1 MTACF
6 YIRQISDAMSRR
18 ILELQ
23 EKVRTPKCDDT
34 ELEFRDNLEDLRL
47 LVAKEY
53 SCIIMGRLS
62 IPITKCLKKYISSLI
77 DHHKILLFLG
87 GGDIAKYH
95 HMGLSKKLRSLSK
108 RDSILFESIL
118 RISIQIIWLALGRKS
133 YNQIGKC
140 YDVCRDFVLS
150 RQ

>member
-1 MTACF
+1 
-6 YIRQISDAMSRR
+6 MSRR

-87 GGDIAKYH
+87 GLQNIITWACQRNCALYQNV
-95 HMGLSKKLRSLSK
+95 
-108 RDSILFESIL
+108 
-118 RISIQIIWLALGRKS
+118 IQYYSNR
-133 YNQIGKC
+133 Y
-140 YDVCRDFVLS
+140 
-150 RQ
+150 